1 MAVYSFPA
9 NPVPAEL
16 YQFLSGYTG
25 PKWLPWYIWG
35 GGVYSTKYGYDTTKF
50 IGYLGTISV
59 PIVGTATVTQFRLKG
74 YASFK
79 SGTQEGAF
87 IIAKLMQRTNNV
99 ASPIATIYLDRRNI
113 TGTNG
118 YFDIAVPANFT
129 ASSVNNSLA
138 IELIGEG
145 QGIAT
150 IYGAFVNM

>member
-25 PKWLPWYIWG
+25 LKWLPWYIWG
-35 GGVYSTKYGYDTTKF
+35 GGVFSTKYGYDTTKF
-50 IGYLGTISV
+50 FGYLGTISV
-59 PIVGTATVTQFRLKG
+59 PIIGTGAVTSFRLKG

-79 SGTQEGAF
+79 SGTQEGALV
-87 IIAKLMQRTNNV
+87 IANLIQRTNNV
-99 ASPIATIYLDRRNI
+99 ASSIATIYLDRRNV

-118 YFDIAVPANFT
+118 YFDLTVPANFT
-129 ASSVNNSLA
+129 ASSVNNHLA

-150 IYGAFVNM
+150 IYGAFVDM